1 MLARDRG
8 LTGSIASA
16 GTIKEKGSRSMMD
29 ETILTIRKHL
39 KKKLDARR
47 FEHTL
52 GVEFTCAA
60 LAMRYGCDL
69 RQAELAGL
77 LHDCAKRY
85 DGPTLL
91 RKCREREIPV
101 TQAEEQDPA
110 LLHAKL
116 GAWMAG
122 EKYGIE
128 DEEIKSAIRC
138 HNTGK
143 PGMSLLDK
151 ILYVA
156 DYIEPGRDRAKH
168 LPELRKQ
175 AFLDLDEACL
185 SVMEQTLEYLRESG
199 ILIDPMT
206 EMACEDMRRVVMEK
220 RREATTPKPE
230 ENSEESMSQAEKR
243 TEETNQNLEL
253 NQKPGKCEKNSKEE
267 RAFESVKRNGKTRR
281 RSFGGEKRRR
291 HQNYRH

>member
-1 MLARDRG
+1 
-8 LTGSIASA
+8 
-16 GTIKEKGSRSMMD
+16 MMD

-91 RKCREREIPV
+91 RKCREREIPI

-185 SVMEQTLEYLRESG
+185 SIMEQTLEYLKESG

-206 EMACEDMRRVVMEK
+206 EMACEDMRRVVLKK
-220 RREATTPKPE
+220 RRDAASLKPGE
-230 ENSEESMSQAEKR
+230 ERREMVSPQTAEE
-243 TEETNQNLEL
+243 TEETNKNL
-253 NQKPGKCEKNSKEE
+253 GKYEKNSKEE
-267 RAFESVKRNGKTRR
+267 RTLESFKRYGKARR

-291 HQNYRH
+291 YQNYRH